1 MHLDSEIPNDTPV
14 VDNLVFV
21 NLDEVLTIFSFKKE
35 LKPET
40 GRASDYINSVNIIYA
55 LIRTKLSERA
65 HSGDLSS
72 TQTIFAKK
80 IIHNLNKDSVEAMVS
95 LLGLSAGRMA
105 PDELVKLIKVL
116 FSEIKR
122 LEHFILHQI
131 F

>member
-1 MHLDSEIPNDTPV
+1 M
-14 VDNLVFV
+14 
-21 NLDEVLTIFSFKKE
+21 
-35 LKPET
+35 KPET

-65 HSGDLSS
+65 HSGHLSS

-122 LEHFILHQI
+122 LEHFILH
-131 F
+131 